1 MTEKQTDPAHSFLL
15 EDVERYGSIEK
26 ALIIKEI
33 RSMQIYKQRNGGQA
47 WVYYSSGAL
56 AEKFPYMKKES
67 IKRWMN
73 QLVDDGVLET
83 TIQNKLKFDKTK
95 SYRLKEVILV
105 GQNEPSVG
113 QSNTSEHTKMN
124 HQTGQNEPTIPS
136 HSSQSTH
143 SANGLAKNGPA
154 IAGDHRGE
162 HSPAKE
168 RLREMISSGKLARS
182 KR

>member
-47 WVYYSSGAL
+47 WVYYSRSAL
-56 AEKFPYMKKES
+56 AEKFPYMKSQS
-67 IKRWMN
+67 IGRWLD
-73 QLVDDGVLET
+73 QLVNDGVLET

-95 SYRLKEVILV
+95 SYRLTEVIPV
-105 GQNEPSVG
+105 AQNEQSVA
-113 QSNTSEHTKMN
+113 QNNTTEHIKVSNHIA
-124 HQTGQNEPTIPS
+124 QNEQTIPS

-143 SANGLAKNGPA
+143 SADGLALKGPA
-154 IAGDHRGE
+154 TEEDHRGKPSV
-162 HSPAKE
+162 HLE
-168 RLREMISSGKLARS
+168 RMREAFKTGNIRS
-182 KR
+182 LKK